1 MTEFVD
7 AYSTA
12 TGRKQRVPAHYLDHP
27 VLGKGLAKTPRI
39 KAREKAAE
47 TPADT
52 TSSQTV
58 QVTGDET
65 PATGAKE

>member
-1 MTEFVD
+1 MAKFVD
-7 AYSTA
+7 AYSKA
-12 TGRKQRVPAHYLDHP
+12 TGRKHRVPAHFFDNPSLS
-27 VLGKGLAKTPRI
+27 KGLAKTPRI

-52 TSSQTV
+52 TTSQTV
-58 QVTGDET
+58 QVPGDET